1 MNTDVEIKATV
12 RERYGAIATAPTGG
26 CGCCGEA
33 GANLVGDTYE
43 GVAGHV
49 AEADLGLGCG
59 LPTRHAGILEGDT
72 VLDLGAG
79 AGNDAFVARALVGE
93 RGRVIGVDMTAA
105 MVERARANAEKH
117 GYANVEFR
125 LGELEALP
133 LADASVDVAISNC
146 VLNLV
151 PDKAGAFAE
160 IFRVLRPGA
169 HFCISDIVASA
180 PLPDAIRAAAELH
193 VGCVAGAIEQEQ
205 YLDLIRA
212 AGFSEVRIA
221 ESRTIELPDVLLS
234 QHLDGEQLAAFRAA
248 NTRLLSVTVLGTKPS
263 AACCGESCCR

>member
-1 MNTDVEIKATV
+1 MNTDV
-12 RERYGAIATAPTGG
+12 
-26 CGCCGEA
+26 
-33 GANLVGDTYE
+33 GDQ
-43 GVAGHV
+43 GH
-49 AEADLGLGCG
+49 
-59 LPTRHAGILEGDT
+59 R
-72 VLDLGAG
+72 
-79 AGNDAFVARALVGE
+79 ARALRRDRHGADRCLRLLRRSRRQSGWRHV
-93 RGRVIGVDMTAA
+93 RGRRGPRRRGGPRPRLRPADAPCRHTRGRY
-105 MVERARANAEKH
+105 RARSRRRRRQR
-117 GYANVEFR
+117 R
-125 LGELEALP
+125 LRRPGARRRARPGHRRRHDRGDDRRARGPTLRSSATPTSSSGWASSRRLP

-221 ESRTIELPDVLLS
+221 ESRTIELPD
-234 QHLDGEQLAAFRAA
+234 A
-248 NTRLLSVTVLGTKPS
+248 
-263 AACCGESCCR
+263 SCRSTSTENNSPHFGPRTPGC